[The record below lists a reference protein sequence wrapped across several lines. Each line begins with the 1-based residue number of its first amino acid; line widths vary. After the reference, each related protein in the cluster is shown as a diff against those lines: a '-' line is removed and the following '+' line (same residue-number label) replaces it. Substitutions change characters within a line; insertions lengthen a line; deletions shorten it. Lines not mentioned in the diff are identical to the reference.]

1 MDERLQILEL
11 IEAGEIGVEEGARRL
26 DTLAEAAE
34 ASGTPAVP
42 VARPA
47 LVRWLWQAVSWTGV
61 GLMVGGGV
69 LVTAVQ
75 AEAVA
80 AGGLVWGWVL
90 LALGV
95 LGMALGWW
103 LQRAHWFSLR
113 VRQPGGP
120 NISFA
125 LPLPLGPVAW
135 VLRVLRPFVPQL
147 EETAADEMILA
158 MREEIREGRPLMIE
172 VDEGEGE
179 EQVQIY
185 FG

>member
-1 MDERLQILEL
+1 MEERLRILEL
-11 IEAGEIGVEEGARRL
+11 IEAGEISVEEGARRL
-26 DTLAEAAE
+26 EALAGGAEVPDT
-34 ASGTPAVP
+34 P

-47 LVRWLWQAVSWTGV
+47 LVRWLWQAVSWTGI
-61 GLMVGGGV
+61 GLMVGGGL
-69 LVTAVQ
+69 LVTAAQ

-80 AGGLVWGWVL
+80 TGWLTWGWII

-95 LGMALGWW
+95 MWIVLGWW

-113 VRQPGGP
+113 VRQADGP

-125 LPLPLGPVAW
+125 LPLPLGPIAW
-135 VLRVLRPFVPQL
+135 VLRIARPFVSQL
-147 EETAADEMILA
+147 RETGVDELILA
-158 MREEIREGRPLMIE
+158 MREEVRDGRPVVVEM
-172 VDEGEGE
+172 DEGEGG